1 MIGLIRYGFATM
13 LHSQRYLAPVLLFT
27 GVLGVFSSGDSGPLA
42 PVYALG
48 AALLFVC
55 STWFTIVLLGV
66 EDPAHRAITIVAA
79 GRSRRLL
86 LASIA
91 VAMLSSLVLAGFAL
105 VFPLLVARHPVA
117 GLDLVV
123 GLEAQLTCASVGI
136 AIGLLCSRLVIRRQG
151 FALVTALA
159 LVIVALL
166 APGMVPVNV
175 LIHRMSEGSTS
186 AALVAPVSGLLAIAV
201 VILAACATATQFV
214 ATRRD

>member
-1 MIGLIRYGFATM
+1 MIGLIRYDVATM
-13 LHSQRYLAPVLLFT
+13 LHSQRYLAPVLLFV
-27 GVLGVFSSGDSGPLA
+27 GVLGVFSSGDSGPVL

-48 AALLFVC
+48 GALLFVC
-55 STWFTIVLLGV
+55 STWFTIALLSV

-79 GRSRRLL
+79 GRASRVL

-105 VFPLLVARHPVA
+105 LFPLLVAHHPVA

-123 GLEAQLTCASVGI
+123 GIEAQLACASVGI

-175 LIHRMSEGSTS
+175 LVRRMSEGSTS
-186 AALVAPVSGLLAIAV
+186 AALFAPVSGLLAIAV
-201 VILAACATATQFV
+201 VILAAGAIATQFV